1 VGWLEESS
9 CFLQT
14 NQFRSGELSIM
25 KLIIG
30 GGSRIAHE
38 FIRTNPLEQ
47 FHIVNRP
54 TVERWLDGEAT
65 NELEL
70 FFSDL
75 DDLPTEVLVLSGVT
89 NPHSI
94 PDVINSVNVRLP
106 EKIIAVCAD
115 LSIPVSTFGSILETL
130 GPTDNRY
137 IESKLRLSEIVSGYH
152 AAGAKVRHFRLHTV
166 YGSGEPARHMFVGM
180 MANSIQDRRE
190 FKMSSG
196 EQLREYHHTEDLM
209 NALRALSGAWLS
221 PIVSVSNGNPITLRS
236 LAESVFESFGVAHLL
251 KIGAI
256 DSPLNEVHSMLET
269 RTLGLADVD
278 FREPIIGV
286 TEYLEEL
293 FTQTQEL

>member
-1 VGWLEESS
+1 
-9 CFLQT
+9 
-14 NQFRSGELSIM
+14 
-25 KLIIG
+25 
-30 GGSRIAHE
+30 
-38 FIRTNPLEQ
+38 
-47 FHIVNRP
+47 
-54 TVERWLDGEAT
+54 
-65 NELEL
+65 
-70 FFSDL
+70 
-75 DDLPTEVLVLSGVT
+75 
-89 NPHSI
+89 
-94 PDVINSVNVRLP
+94 
-106 EKIIAVCAD
+106 
-115 LSIPVSTFGSILETL
+115 
-130 GPTDNRY
+130 
-137 IESKLRLSEIVSGYH
+137 
-152 AAGAKVRHFRLHTV
+152 
-166 YGSGEPARHMFVGM
+166 MFVGM

-209 NALRALSGAWLS
+209 NALRALSGVWLS

-286 TEYLEEL
+286 TKYLEEL